1 MKQTQWFC
9 IALGLLT
16 IFYAILYCVF
26 LYTTLVRVPVWDL
39 LDWVVLYLQ
48 TGRTGDWWSYL
59 WQPHNEHRIPISR
72 LLLAVDIEI
81 FRGSGIPFLIF
92 GALSQLAIVGI
103 LIREIRLSSQAT
115 ELRLVAIAAVI
126 FAFAASH
133 LAILVSMTVLGVFL
147 QTTLFVILAITFLDG
162 ENENRHSV
170 LRRSLAIACAA
181 LAPFGVSAGLL
192 VWPVML
198 WAAWR
203 GNLGPKWS
211 VLIALVGIAE
221 WIIYLRGISVTPH
234 KLISA
239 AEIVNMLDYSVRFL
253 GLPWSH
259 APSLVWFGR
268 LAGLTWFAVGSWLL
282 VTLSLQKPALGRLQ
296 RIGAALILFTL
307 STAAAAGIARL
318 GVVPDRE
325 MPIRY
330 SIFVA
335 TGQIGILFAA
345 SGYLIFFFGILRD
358 ERLSHWSSSR
368 LSFLLPSRLLRALPP
383 PQSRKNMFRSG
394 NSFVQDAGRRK
405 WKPMCTPRRLAQNLL
420 CNYFEKRIS
429 IRLELWNCLHA
440 IASDPQLPMQ

>member
-1 MKQTQWFC
+1 LLAELKQTQWFG

-16 IFYAILYCVF
+16 IFYAALYCVF

-39 LDWVVLYLQ
+39 LDWVVFYLQ

-103 LIREIRLSSQAT
+103 LIREIRLSSQPT

-133 LAILVSMTVLGVFL
+133 LAILVSMAVLGVFL

-170 LRRSLAIACAA
+170 LRRSLAIVCAA
-181 LAPFGVSAGLL
+181 LAPFSVSAGLL

-203 GNLGPKWS
+203 GNLGPKWF
-211 VLIALVGIAE
+211 VLIAIVGIAE
-221 WIIYLRGISVTPH
+221 WIIYLPGISVTPH

-239 AEIVNMLDYSVRFL
+239 AEIVNMLDYSVRLL

-268 LAGLTWFAVGSWLL
+268 LAGLTWFAVGGWLL
-282 VTLSLQKPALGRLQ
+282 VTLSLHTPTPERLQ
-296 RIGAALILFTL
+296 RIGAALILFMF
-307 STAAAAGIARL
+307 SIAAAAGIARL
-318 GVVPDRE
+318 GVAPDRE

-335 TGQIGILFAA
+335 AGQIGILFAA
-345 SGYLIFFFGILRD
+345 SGYLI
-358 ERLSHWSSSR
+358 
-368 LSFLLPSRLLRALPP
+368 SFCRH
-383 PQSRKNMFRSG
+383 F
-394 NSFVQDAGRRK
+394 AGRAVKSLVIFAAIILVAQQVASGFAATAVAQKYISLWELFCSGRWTPEMESYVYPSQARAEFALQLFRK
-405 WKPMCTPRRLAQNLL
+405 DNL
-420 CNYFEKRIS
+420 YSVRT
-429 IRLELWNCLHA
+429 LELPARN
-440 IASDPQLPMQ
+440 SE